1 MCVSVCFCVSVGGK
15 RTARGQKRQWSD
27 LVAKSY
33 ASCMV
38 AKYFSDSQSKLIV
51 PNASPDLYF
60 WILILTGTAFS
71 LKATLPGA
79 Q

>member
-15 RTARGQKRQWSD
+15 RTAGGQKRQWSD

-51 PNASPDLYF
+51 PNASPLFLDSDFNWDSL
-60 WILILTGTAFS
+60 S

>member
-15 RTARGQKRQWSD
+15 RTAGGQKRQWSD

-51 PNASPDLYF
+51 PNDFNWDSL
-60 WILILTGTAFS
+60 S

>member
-15 RTARGQKRQWSD
+15 RTAGAQKRQWSD

-38 AKYFSDSQSKLIV
+38 AKYFSDSQSKFIV
-51 PNASPDLYF
+51 PNASPFLFLDSDF
-60 WILILTGTAFS
+60 NWDS
-71 LKATLPGA
+71 L
-79 Q
+79 